1 MKKLHLIATVGW
13 TIGMILM
20 FLGIIVFMAQWAPY
34 FLGG

>member
-1 MKKLHLIATVGW
+1 MKALHLIAVVSW

-20 FLGIIVFMAQWAPY
+20 FLGIMIFMVQWAPY